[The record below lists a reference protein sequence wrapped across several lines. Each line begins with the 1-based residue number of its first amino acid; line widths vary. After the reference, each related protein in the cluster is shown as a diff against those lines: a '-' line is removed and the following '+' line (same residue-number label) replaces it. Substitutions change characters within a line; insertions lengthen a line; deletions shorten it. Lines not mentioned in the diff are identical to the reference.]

1 MLLWGLTMLCAKCR
15 RYITKPSALSGGLP
29 VGPVCA
35 VRLGLVAP
43 RSGKREPAPL
53 VLPGQLRLQF
63 EEAAA

>member
-1 MLLWGLTMLCAKCR
+1 MQCAKCR

-63 EEAAA
+63 DEVAA